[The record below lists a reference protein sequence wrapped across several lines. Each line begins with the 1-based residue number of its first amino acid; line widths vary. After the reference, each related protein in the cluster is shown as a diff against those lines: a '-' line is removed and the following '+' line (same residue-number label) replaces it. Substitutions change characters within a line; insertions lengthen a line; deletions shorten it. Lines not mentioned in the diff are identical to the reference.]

1 MTTNAKI
8 TKRTSKSKT
17 KTKPKTATAYA
28 KIEKVLASTATLA
41 TEIARGTERRIREI
55 AASVSAS
62 DAHGVAAT
70 DLLTDQH
77 RQLERIFDELESAN
91 GSASTLL
98 RTLANDLAAHMTI
111 EERLFYPAV
120 RKLDEGLI
128 LEGLEEHAMGR
139 FALERLLATTPGH
152 EAFKARVKALKEL
165 MVNHHKEEERDL
177 FPKARKAMSKEAQR
191 ALGERMK
198 ALFDETVQRGYK
210 AALASLDGRSNGS
223 HAGKSGKN
231 GAAASLDRTSARG
244 SARRRNAR
252 TNA

>member
-1 MTTNAKI
+1 MPTNAKV
-8 TKRTSKSKT
+8 TKRTSKSKP
-17 KTKPKTATAYA
+17 KPKTAYA

-62 DAHGVAAT
+62 DAHGVTAT

-77 RQLERIFDELESAN
+77 RKVERLFDELESAN

-152 EAFKARVKALKEL
+152 EAFKARTKALKEL

-191 ALGERMK
+191 TLGDRMK

-210 AALASLDGRSNGS
+210 AVLASLDGSDGPR
-223 HAGKSGKN
+223 AGKSKKN
-231 GAAASLDRTSARG
+231 GSVGSSMRTSARG
-244 SARRRNAR
+244 SARRRHAP
-252 TNA
+252 TSA